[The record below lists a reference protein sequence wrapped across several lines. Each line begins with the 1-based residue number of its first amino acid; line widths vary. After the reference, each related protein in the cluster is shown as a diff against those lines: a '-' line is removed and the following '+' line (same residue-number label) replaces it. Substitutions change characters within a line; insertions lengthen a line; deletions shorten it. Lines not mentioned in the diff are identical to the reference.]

1 MSKKLSMQ
9 EQLLKAGLVSS
20 AKAKTIKTEKH
31 KQQHAQRHHKVEVID
46 EAKMWAEKAAAEK
59 AERDQ
64 LLNLQLQEQAR
75 QKEIKAQI
83 KQLVEEHKIE
93 FDRKNAEIAYRF
105 TDGTT
110 VKTLYVDEN
119 LRNQLVKGT
128 LAIVK
133 FGKDYELVNVETALK
148 IKERDAKR
156 VLVLNEAKKEEI
168 AADDP
173 YAAFEIPDDLM
184 W

>member
-1 MSKKLSMQ
+1 MSKKLSLQ
-9 EQLLKAGLVSS
+9 EQLLKSGLVSS

-31 KQQHAQRHHKVEVID
+31 KQQHAQRHHKIEIVD
-46 EAKMWAEKAAAEK
+46 EAKMWAQKAAAEK

-64 LLNLQLQEQAR
+64 LLNLQQQEQAR

-83 KQLVEEHKIE
+83 KQLIEEHKIE

-110 VKTLYVDEN
+110 VKTLYVDEK
-119 LRNQLVKGT
+119 LREQLAAGKI
-128 LAIVK
+128 AIVR
-133 FGKDYELVNVETALK
+133 FGKDYELVNAETALK
-148 IKERDAKR
+148 IKDRDEKR

-173 YAAFEIPDDLM
+173 YAAFEIPDDLI

>member
-31 KQQHAQRHHKVEVID
+31 KQQHAQRHHNVEIID

-75 QKEIKAQI
+75 KKEIKAQI
-83 KQLVEEHKIE
+83 KQLIEEHKVE
-93 FDRKNAEIAYRF
+93 FDTKNAEIAYRF
-105 TDGTT
+105 TDGTK
-110 VKTLYVDEN
+110 VKTLYVNED
-119 LRNQLVKGT
+119 LRDLLAKGK
-128 LAIVK
+128 LAIVRE
-133 FGKDYELVNVETALK
+133 GKNYSLVNQEIALK
-148 IKERDAKR
+148 IKERDETR
-156 VLVLNEAKKEEI
+156 ILVLNDARKEEI

>member
-31 KQQHAQRHHKVEVID
+31 KQQHAQRHHNIEVID
-46 EAKMWAEKAAAEK
+46 EAKMWAQKAAAEK

-83 KQLVEEHKIE
+83 KQLIDENRIA
-93 FDRKNAEIAYRF
+93 FDTKNAEIPYRF

-110 VKTLYVDEN
+110 VKTLYVTDD
-119 LRNQLVKGT
+119 LRTQLVAGK
-128 LAIVK
+128 LAIVRG
-133 FGKDYELVNVETALK
+133 GKNYDLISYETALK
-148 IKERDAKR
+148 IKERDETR
-156 VLVLNEAKKEEI
+156 ILVLNEAKAEDVV
-168 AADDP
+168 ADDP

>member
-1 MSKKLSMQ
+1 MSKKLSLQ
-9 EQLLKAGLVSS
+9 EQLLKSGLVSS
-20 AKAKTIKTEKH
+20 AKAKTIKTEKN
-31 KQQHAQRHHKVEVID
+31 KQQHAQRHHKIEVID
-46 EAKMWAEKAAAEK
+46 EAKMWAQKAAAEK

-83 KQLVEEHKIE
+83 KQLIDENKIA
-93 FDRKNAEIAYRF
+93 FDAKNAEIPYRF

-110 VKTLYVDEN
+110 VKTLYVTEL
-119 LRNQLVKGT
+119 LRAQLVAGK
-128 LAIVK
+128 LAIVRG
-133 FGKDYELVNVETALK
+133 GKNYELISDETALK
-148 IKERDAKR
+148 IKERDEKR
-156 VLVLNEAKKEEI
+156 ILVLNEAKAEVVTEN
-168 AADDP
+168 DP

>member
-1 MSKKLSMQ
+1 MSKKLSLQ
-9 EQLLKAGLVSS
+9 EQLLKSGLVSS

-31 KQQHAQRHHKVEVID
+31 KQQHAQRHHKIEVID
-46 EAKMWAEKAAAEK
+46 EAKMWAQKAAAEK

-83 KQLVEEHKIE
+83 KQLIDENKIA
-93 FDRKNAEIAYRF
+93 FDAKNAEIPYRF

-110 VKTLYVDEN
+110 VKTLYVTES
-119 LRNQLVKGT
+119 LRAQLVAGK
-128 LAIVK
+128 LAIVRGSK
-133 FGKDYELVNVETALK
+133 NYELISDETALK
-148 IKERDAKR
+148 IKERDEKR
-156 VLVLNEAKKEEI
+156 ILVLNEAKAEVVTEN
-168 AADDP
+168 DP